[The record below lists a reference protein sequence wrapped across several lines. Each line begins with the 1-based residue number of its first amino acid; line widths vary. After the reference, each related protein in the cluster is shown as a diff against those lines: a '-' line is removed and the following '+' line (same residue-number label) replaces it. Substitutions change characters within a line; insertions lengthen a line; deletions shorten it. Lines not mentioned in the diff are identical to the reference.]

1 MRLFLSLVGCFL
13 LLPSLPAQTVT
24 GGVDQDLLARL
35 LQRHRPTA
43 ERFHFALIGDQ
54 QYGAEGIR
62 KWPAL
67 QAHINA
73 DRDIRFTVHT
83 GDIKNGSTTCDDGM
97 FANRLES
104 FNAFL
109 RPMILTPGDN
119 EWTDCH
125 RANNGSY
132 DALERL
138 AYLRRIFYP
147 NNQSLGRE
155 KLTLT
160 QQIEDPRFPKFVEN
174 AMWSSGNILFATV
187 HIIGSNNNLG
197 RNTENDREYEERN
210 LANLY
215 WIKTA
220 FSVARDN
227 GFAGVV
233 LVIQANL
240 NLGLPATN
248 PDRGGF
254 NDTIFVLEQEALAY
268 GKPIMLVHGDSHI
281 FGIDKTFRS
290 ARSNRVIENIT
301 RVEVFGSEDVHWTK
315 VLVDPTSEDLFWY
328 QPKTVSDNLV
338 NHRQ

>member
-1 MRLFLSLVGCFL
+1 
-13 LLPSLPAQTVT
+13 
-24 GGVDQDLLARL
+24 
-35 LQRHRPTA
+35 
-43 ERFHFALIGDQ
+43 
-54 QYGAEGIR
+54 
-62 KWPAL
+62 
-67 QAHINA
+67 
-73 DRDIRFTVHT
+73 
-83 GDIKNGSTTCDDGM
+83 M